1 MGAPGG
7 GVLRSGAG
15 AGAHPPRRGRGVGIR
30 GGLRRRFGGAW
41 LAGRTGRKGAPM
53 LGDEREGPMKTIT
66 FAVPCYNSAD
76 YMDACIESILK
87 CGDDIEV
94 IVVDDGSQK
103 DSTPE
108 KADEWAARHPG
119 TVRAVHQENGGH
131 GQAVN
136 TGLSHATGLYFKV
149 VDSDDWL
156 DEAAMRE
163 VMAYLRAQRERV
175 EAGGAATDLVVGNY
189 VYEKVA
195 EGTRTVMRYR
205 NVFPEGREFGWDE
218 VGHFSQ
224 SQYLLM
230 HSVIYRTELLRG
242 MGLQLPKHTFYVD
255 NIFVY
260 VPLPHVRTLYYREVA
275 MYRYYIGREDQ
286 SVNES
291 VMMGRIDQQLR
302 VTRCM
307 IDAVEL
313 PDGVPQ
319 RRLARYMEN
328 YLSMMMCICSIFL
341 RMIDTDE
348 AEGKREAIWDY
359 LKERN
364 PNVYRRIR
372 HSALNTGTNL
382 PTELG
387 RRIGI
392 TGYRMAQKIFK
403 FN

>member
-1 MGAPGG
+1 
-7 GVLRSGAG
+7 
-15 AGAHPPRRGRGVGIR
+15 
-30 GGLRRRFGGAW
+30 
-41 LAGRTGRKGAPM
+41 
-53 LGDEREGPMKTIT
+53 MKTIT

-76 YMDACIESILK
+76 YMDACIEPILK

-94 IVVDDGSQK
+94 VIVDDGSTK
-103 DSTPE
+103 DDTPA
-108 KADEWAARHPG
+108 KADAWAAERPDV
-119 TVRAVHQENGGH
+119 VRVVHQENGGH

-136 TGLSHATGLYFKV
+136 TGLANASGLYFKV

-163 VMAYLRAQRERV
+163 VMSYLRAQRDRA
-175 EAGGAATDLVVGNY
+175 EAGQAATDLVIGNY
-189 VYEKVA
+189 VYEKVS
-195 EGTRTVMRYR
+195 EGSRTVMHYR

-218 VGHFSQ
+218 VGHFGQ

-230 HSVIYRTELLRG
+230 HSVVYRTELLRG
-242 MGLQLPKHTFYVD
+242 MGLELPKHTFYVD

-260 VPLPHVRTLYYREVA
+260 VPLPHVKTLYYRDVD
-275 MYRYYIGREDQ
+275 MYHYFIGREDQ

-302 VTRCM
+302 VTRLM
-307 IDAVEL
+307 IDAVQL
-313 PDGVPQ
+313 PDAVPEK
-319 RRLARYMEN
+319 RLERYMEN

-348 AEGKREAIWDY
+348 AEDKREAIWNY

-364 PNVYRRIR
+364 PDVYRRIR
-372 HSALNTGTNL
+372 RSVLNMGTNL

-387 RRIGI
+387 RKIGI